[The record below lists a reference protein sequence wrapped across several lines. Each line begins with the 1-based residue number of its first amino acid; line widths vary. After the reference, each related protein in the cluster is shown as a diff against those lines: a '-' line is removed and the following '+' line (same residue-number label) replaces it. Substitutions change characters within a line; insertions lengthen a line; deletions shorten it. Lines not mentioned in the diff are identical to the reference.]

1 MCFTFSKMRHAS
13 FKGYK
18 SFLWATQKT
27 ATCIYTYMAH
37 LWVGGHKV
45 PWFTSFICFCSA
57 GLHLSQWYAWLKKY
71 PDNNARRLIPSFLK
85 VLKRPTID
93 KENSNLWQIDI
104 QSILNILHSYISSC
118 LSYSCKIPLEISC
131 KSIALYYAY
140 IKLRFTATF
149 NISNAVSLQVCFS
162 NGEIITYHAVE
173 ALQHG
178 MCTGWFAS
186 APSSFLPYPELKK
199 CLTLHSAAQRL
210 KQRSWVIAAQHF
222 PEVR

>member
-1 MCFTFSKMRHAS
+1 MIHIFHMLLQCRTAL
-13 FKGYK
+13 K
-18 SFLWATQKT
+18 SMICMTE
-27 ATCIYTYMAH
+27 
-37 LWVGGHKV
+37 KV
-45 PWFTSFICFCSA
+45 PRQQCTQTYSQFPKGPKETDNWQRKLKFMTNWYTVDPEYIT
-57 GLHLSQWYAWLKKY
+57 LIYIKLS
-71 PDNNARRLIPSFLK
+71 I
-85 VLKRPTID
+85 
-93 KENSNLWQIDI
+93 
-104 QSILNILHSYISSC
+104 
-118 LSYSCKIPLEISC
+118 SYSCKIPLEISC

-140 IKLRFTATF
+140 IKLPFTATF